1 VPHYDILLLK
11 IVKMSRIV
19 VILFIF
25 GDIIHAFRLSWRI
38 KIVLGIVLLIL
49 SLLDGKDAHAQGG
62 ELEIIQFSGVV
73 LRPDSTGGVLG
84 VHVYVPKAGRGTTTN
99 QFGYFSMPTLV
110 GDSVVISAIGYQ
122 KQHFIVP
129 RDQGDAITVIIPLKE
144 DTIILP
150 EIEVFPYPTEELLK
164 EAILAMRLPNARDYN
179 AINQNLNEQ
188 IMAEMFRTMP
198 MDGSQNYKYYMNQRL
213 TYWNDAIGPRYNALL
228 NPLAWADFFK
238 SLKRGDLKK
247 K

>member
-1 VPHYDILLLK
+1 MI
-11 IVKMSRIV
+11 R
-19 VILFIF
+19 
-25 GDIIHAFRLSWRI
+25 RTN
-38 KIVLGIVLLIL
+38 IVLGTVVLALMMIMGE
-49 SLLDGKDAHAQGG
+49 DAIAQGKDLH
-62 ELEIIQFSGVV
+62 IIQFSGVV

-99 QFGYFSMPTLV
+99 QFGYFSMPTLA
-110 GDSVVISAIGYQ
+110 GDSVVISAVGFQ
-122 KQHFIVP
+122 KQHYIVP
-129 RDQGDAITVIIPLKE
+129 KDQGDAITVIIPLKE
-144 DTIILP
+144 DTILLP

-164 EAILAMRLPNARDYN
+164 EAILAMRLPNAADYD

-188 IMAEMFRTMP
+188 VMAEMFRTMP

-213 TYWNDAIGPRYNALL
+213 TYMNDGIGPRYNPLF
-228 NPLAWADFFK
+228 NPFAWSTFFK

>member
-1 VPHYDILLLK
+1 MYSYFPYLVTFLTN
-11 IVKMSRIV
+11 
-19 VILFIF
+19 
-25 GDIIHAFRLSWRI
+25 RLIRSI
-38 KIVLGIVLLIL
+38 KIVLGLFLLMVLLFQAKEV
-49 SLLDGKDAHAQGG
+49 SAQGG
-62 ELEIIQFSGVV
+62 ELEIIQLSGVV

-99 QFGYFSMPTLV
+99 QFGYFSMPTLI
-110 GDSVVISAIGYQ
+110 GDSVVISAVGYQ
-122 KQHFIVP
+122 KHHYIVP
-129 RDQGDAITVIIPLKE
+129 EDQGDAITIIIPLKE

-164 EAILAMRLPNARDYN
+164 EAILAMRLPNAADYD

-188 IMAEMFRTMP
+188 VMAEMFRTMP

>member
-1 VPHYDILLLK
+1 LYSYFPYLVTFLTN
-11 IVKMSRIV
+11 
-19 VILFIF
+19 
-25 GDIIHAFRLSWRI
+25 RLIRSI
-38 KIVLGIVLLIL
+38 KIVLGLFLLMVLLFQAKEV
-49 SLLDGKDAHAQGG
+49 SAQGG
-62 ELEIIQFSGVV
+62 ELEIIQLSGVV

-99 QFGYFSMPTLV
+99 QFGYFSMPTLI
-110 GDSVVISAIGYQ
+110 GDSVVISAVGYQ
-122 KQHFIVP
+122 KHHYIVP
-129 RDQGDAITVIIPLKE
+129 EDQGDAITIIIPLKE

-164 EAILAMRLPNARDYN
+164 EAILAMRLPNAADYD

-188 IMAEMFRTMP
+188 VMAEMFRTMP